1 MKKAINEFKEVLA
14 EEKANQEVYADDCGE
29 GYDIHQGWI
38 EALEYVIRILEN
50 PLYKEMSK

>member
-1 MKKAINEFKEVLA
+1 MEKAIKEFKETL
-14 EEKANQEVYADDCGE
+14 ECEKSNQKVYEDDRGE

-50 PLYKEMSK
+50 PLYKEEV